1 MLLEVGL
8 YHFEFF
14 YVNIQTPLLKKRSSP
29 PALDDGIVEGSKGS
43 DFISSMFNIFRW
55 DDEGAIELH
64 TAELSSSPPPRGPEH
79 RRRAVAWAS
88 LPCSS

>member
-29 PALDDGIVEGSKGS
+29 PVLDDGIVEGSKGS

-55 DDEGAIELH
+55 NDEGAIELH
-64 TAELSSSPPPRGPEH
+64 TAELSSSPPRGPEH
-79 RRRAVAWAS
+79 RHRAVAWAS

>member
-29 PALDDGIVEGSKGS
+29 PVLDDGIV
-43 DFISSMFNIFRW
+43 NI
-55 DDEGAIELH
+55 
-64 TAELSSSPPPRGPEH
+64 
-79 RRRAVAWAS
+79 
-88 LPCSS
+88 